1 MYASMYHDLARGRR
15 LELDSLSGLIIRKGR
30 ELGVPTPFHS
40 MAYACLKPYVN
51 GGPADK

>member
-30 ELGVPTPFHS
+30 ELGVPTPLHS
-40 MAYACLKPYVN
+40 MAYACLKPHLN
-51 GGPADK
+51 GTRGGQ